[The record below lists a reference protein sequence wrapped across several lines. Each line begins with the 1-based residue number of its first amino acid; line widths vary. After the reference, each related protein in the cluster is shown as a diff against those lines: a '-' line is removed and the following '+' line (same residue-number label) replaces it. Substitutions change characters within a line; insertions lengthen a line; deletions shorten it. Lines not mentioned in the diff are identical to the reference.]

1 MWVGKG
7 RGKEEGGKKKRR
19 SRRRK
24 RERRGKEIK
33 ADRRRKG
40 MRSTLKRLHP
50 TYKVVWKTV
59 TFVHYSV

>member
-1 MWVGKG
+1 VGRKG
-7 RGKEEGGKKKRR
+7 KRKRR
-19 SRRRK
+19 RRRK